1 MRRAR
6 AGKAGAT
13 RAAPAG
19 RVRNG
24 GLTVVAPAGNDVRPG
39 GRRRAGARTG
49 WPRAWRA
56 GAGGAAGKGELVAAA
71 EKEAQGV
78 EACVATCG
86 HVGSDVVVHIGS
98 QYWSEVFW
106 TSSDTLE

>member
-1 MRRAR
+1 M
-6 AGKAGAT
+6 
-13 RAAPAG
+13 
-19 RVRNG
+19 
-24 GLTVVAPAGNDVRPG
+24 
-39 GRRRAGARTG
+39 RRRATTCGRAAVGGAHG

-86 HVGSDVVVHIGS
+86 HVGSDVAVHVGS
-98 QYWSEVFW
+98 QCWSEVF
-106 TSSDTLE
+106 

>member
-1 MRRAR
+1 MC
-6 AGKAGAT
+6 G
-13 RAAPAG
+13 RAASGGRPAP
-19 RVRNG
+19 R
-24 GLTVVAPAGNDVRPG
+24 

-56 GAGGAAGKGELVAAA
+56 GAGGTAGKGELAAAA

-78 EACVATCG
+78 EARAATCG
-86 HVGSDVVVHIGS
+86 HVGSDVAVHVGN
-98 QYWSEVFW
+98 QRWSEVFG